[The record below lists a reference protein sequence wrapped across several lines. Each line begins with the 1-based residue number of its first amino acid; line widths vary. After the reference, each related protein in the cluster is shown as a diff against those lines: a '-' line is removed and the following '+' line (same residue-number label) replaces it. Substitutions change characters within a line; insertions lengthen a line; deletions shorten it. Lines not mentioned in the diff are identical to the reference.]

1 MPANYYKPGEHNVV
15 CDRTGFKIK
24 SGDSVK
30 EWNGLRVRS
39 QSFEARHPQDKQK
52 AVSDNQT
59 VRDARPRATHVFVGT
74 NEVTAADL

>member
-1 MPANYYKPGEHNVV
+1 MSANYFKPGEHNVV

-30 EWNGLRVRS
+30 EWNGLRVRK
-39 QSFEARHPQDKQK
+39 QSAEPRHPQDKLK

-59 VRDARPRATHVFVGT
+59 VRDARPRAEHRYVGV